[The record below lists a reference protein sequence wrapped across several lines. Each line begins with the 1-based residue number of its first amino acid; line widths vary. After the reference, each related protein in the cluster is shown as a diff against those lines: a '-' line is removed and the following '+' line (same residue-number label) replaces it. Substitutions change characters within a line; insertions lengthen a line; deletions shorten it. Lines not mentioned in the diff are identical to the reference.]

1 MTKRSSLL
9 IALMLTVAPLAY
21 HLGADRAEAADPGT
35 EADQALKASMV
46 QMHKGMMID
55 YTGDPDTDFVKSML
69 PHHQGAVDMA
79 KIELQYGKD
88 PAMRKLA
95 EDVIAAQQQ
104 EIGQMNE
111 WLKAHG
117 K

>member
-1 MTKRSSLL
+1 
-9 IALMLTVAPLAY
+9 MLTIAPLAY
-21 HLGADRAEAADPGT
+21 HLGAYQAEAADTGNT

-55 YTGDPDTDFVKSML
+55 YTGDADTDFVKSML

-95 EDVIAAQQQ
+95 EDIVAAQQQ
-104 EIGQMNE
+104 EIALMND